1 MTNTLKESIQNN
13 LEVKSCNMGSCVV
26 ALNLQGYIVNA
37 RKKFKLKM
45 NLVLQ
50 EQMKYIDS
58 FTEETINRVI
68 NLFNSIS

>member
-13 LEVKSCNMGSCVV
+13 LEVKSCNIGLCIV

-58 FTEETINRVI
+58 FSEETINRVI
-68 NLFNSIS
+68 NLFNRIS